1 MDVRKEEARDISG
14 MSTDKTVKW
23 QSLKVGGVL
32 SAGIILGWTLDKS
45 PVGNARG
52 GRYQEH
58 CD

>member
-14 MSTDKTVKW
+14 MSRDKTVKW

-32 SAGIILGWTLDKS
+32 SAGIIVSWTLDKS

-52 GRYQEH
+52 GRY
-58 CD
+58 

>member
-32 SAGIILGWTLDKS
+32 SAGLILGWTLDKS

-52 GRYQEH
+52 GRY
-58 CD
+58 